1 MGLQTRPLS
10 SACEKS
16 KSDNT
21 LSRVS
26 GLPFTLGEE
35 VRALELKS
43 HCHGQAETFNIF
55 NIQSLIFKG
64 FKPLLSILAGTPIV
78 MAMYKRYVT
87 GFALLCITER

>member
-16 KSDNT
+16 KSDNM

-26 GLPFTLGEE
+26 RLPFTLEE

-43 HCHGQAETFNIF
+43 HCHGQAETFKVF

-64 FKPLLSILAGTPIV
+64 FRPLLSILAGTPIV